1 MEIKEKYQ
9 RIIANIKQLIYV
21 HDDIR
26 KFFTEDLNFS
36 LEDQEPIAQK
46 SMDYKMCFHV
56 RSVLVRIV
64 FRANLSGDQYRKA
77 STMLEIVYNIRR

>member
-9 RIIANIKQLIYV
+9 RIYHRNIKQLIYV

-46 SMDYKMCFHV
+46 SMDHKFCV
-56 RSVLVRIV
+56 
-64 FRANLSGDQYRKA
+64 
-77 STMLEIVYNIRR
+77 MLGQCW